1 MKKIWIFLL
10 LVLPLLFC
18 SDCSMFGYHKIDYPK
33 KSDLI
38 TDCPSYAREGKTVHF
53 STVIVCDAVLNV
65 DLSGAELITIQEGEY
80 EFVMPDHDVSI
91 RVWISAPDWGDG
103 A

>member
-18 SDCSMFGYHKIDYPK
+18 SGCSMFGYHKIDYPK

-65 DLSGAELITIQEGEY
+65 DLVEN
-80 EFVMPDHDVSI
+80 
-91 RVWISAPDWGDG
+91 DG
-103 A
+103 AVFGHAKAVIGPQALDSG

>member
-18 SDCSMFGYHKIDYPK
+18 SGCSMLGYHKIDYPK

-38 TDCPSYAREGKTVHF
+38 TDCPSYAREGKTV
-53 STVIVCDAVLNV
+53 
-65 DLSGAELITIQEGEY
+65 LSPVAG
-80 EFVMPDHDVSI
+80 V
-91 RVWISAPDWGDG
+91 
-103 A
+103 